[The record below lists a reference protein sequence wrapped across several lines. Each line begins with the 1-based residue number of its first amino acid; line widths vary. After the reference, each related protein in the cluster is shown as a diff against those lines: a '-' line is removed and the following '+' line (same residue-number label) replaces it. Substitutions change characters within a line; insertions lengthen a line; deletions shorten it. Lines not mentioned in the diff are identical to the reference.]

1 MYKRKAGFFVFYE
14 RYKAL
19 CELNGTSA
27 TGLALELGIGK
38 STVSGW
44 KKKGTVPS
52 GATLKAIADRLDV
65 SVDYLLTGEEKEKP
79 AVTEDDELA
88 EYLEQLKT
96 RPEMR
101 MLFSLTKGATKEDVE
116 RAVRIIEA
124 ALGK

>member
-1 MYKRKAGFFVFYE
+1 MFFE
-14 RYKAL
+14 RFKTL

-65 SVDYLLTGEEKEKP
+65 SVDYLLTGEENP
-79 AVTEDDELA
+79 AAEDA
-88 EYLEQLKT
+88 PQGEYLSLLKR
-96 RPEMR
+96 RPELLVVLDLLR
-101 MLFSLTKGATKEDVE
+101 TASREDVE
-116 RAVRIIEA
+116 RIVRIIKA
-124 ALGK
+124 ALGEPGGL